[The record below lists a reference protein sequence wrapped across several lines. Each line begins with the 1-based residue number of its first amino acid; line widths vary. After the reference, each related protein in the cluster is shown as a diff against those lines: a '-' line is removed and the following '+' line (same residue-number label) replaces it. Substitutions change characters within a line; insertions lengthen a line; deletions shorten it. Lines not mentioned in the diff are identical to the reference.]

1 MKEGKRVK
9 KLVAWFNGLSKMW
22 KVVVIIGAVFV
33 VIIALTTGEDE
44 GEQTKTKK
52 DSNKVVKTA
61 SRPKLSTKDLALI
74 KADLAEFEAREL
86 SSEKI
91 LKDTIKE
98 ESWSD
103 LDFANDNINQMIGT
117 MKRYQQEI
125 LSIDAIKRSSE
136 ASADTEAFKKVF
148 KEWSEFKIERIQVT
162 VDLLNGKKDSEAV
175 FKKTYPNQIIFKKV
189 RTNKLQTALNN
200 LKVGYELLDS
210 QK

>member
-9 KLVAWFNGLSKMW
+9 KLVAWFNGLSKIW
-22 KVVVIIGAVFV
+22 KVVVIIGTVFV

-44 GEQTKTKK
+44 SEQTKTKTS
-52 DSNKVVKTA
+52 SNKIVKTA
-61 SRPKLSTKDLALI
+61 SKPKFSTKDLALI
-74 KADLAEFEAREL
+74 KADLAEFEGREL

-98 ESWSD
+98 ESWSG

-136 ASADTEAFKKVF
+136 ASADTEAFKKIF

-162 VDLLNGKKDSEAV
+162 IDLLNGKKDSEAV

-189 RTNKLQTALNN
+189 RTNKLQTALNK

>member
-33 VIIALTTGEDE
+33 VIIALTTGENE
-44 GEQTKTKK
+44 GEQTKTKTNSDK
-52 DSNKVVKTA
+52 IVKTT
-61 SRPKLSTKDLALI
+61 SKPKLSTKDLALI
-74 KADLAEFEAREL
+74 KADLAEFEGREL

-103 LDFANDNINQMIGT
+103 LGFANDNINQMIDT

-136 ASADTEAFKKVF
+136 ASADTEAFKKAF
-148 KEWSEFKIERIQVT
+148 KEWSDFKIERIQVT
-162 VDLLNGKKDSEAV
+162 IDLLNGKKDSEAA
-175 FKKTYPNQIIFKKV
+175 FKKSYPNQIIFKKV

>member
-1 MKEGKRVK
+1 MK

-33 VIIALTTGEDE
+33 VIIALTTGENE
-44 GEQTKTKK
+44 VEQTKTKTNSDK
-52 DSNKVVKTA
+52 IVKTT
-61 SRPKLSTKDLALI
+61 SKPKLSTKDLALI
-74 KADLAEFEAREL
+74 KADLAEFEGREL

-103 LDFANDNINQMIGT
+103 LDFANDNINQMIDT

-148 KEWSEFKIERIQVT
+148 KEWSDFKIERIQVT
-162 VDLLNGKKDSEAV
+162 IDLLNGKKDSEAA
-175 FKKTYPNQIIFKKV
+175 FKKSYPNQIIFKKV

>member
-52 DSNKVVKTA
+52 DNNKVVKTA

-74 KADLAEFEAREL
+74 KADLAEFEGREL

-125 LSIDAIKRSSE
+125 LNIDAIKRSSE
-136 ASADTEAFKKVF
+136 ASADTKAFKKVF
-148 KEWSEFKIERIQVT
+148 KEWRDFKIERIQVT
-162 VDLLNGKKDSEAV
+162 IDLLNGKKDSEAA
-175 FKKTYPNQIIFKKV
+175 FKKSYPNQIIFKKV

>member
-9 KLVAWFNGLSKMW
+9 KLVAWLNGLSKMW

-136 ASADTEAFKKVF
+136 ASADTQVFKKVF
-148 KEWSEFKIERIQVT
+148 KEWSDFKIERIQVT
-162 VDLLNGKKDSEAV
+162 IDLLNGKKDSEVA
-175 FKKTYPNQIIFKKV
+175 FKKSYPNQIIFKKV

>member
-1 MKEGKRVK
+1 MK

-33 VIIALTTGEDE
+33 VIIALTTGENE
-44 GEQTKTKK
+44 GEQTKTKTNSDK
-52 DSNKVVKTA
+52 IVKTT
-61 SRPKLSTKDLALI
+61 SKPKLSTKDLPLI
-74 KADLAEFEAREL
+74 KADLAEFEGREL

-103 LDFANDNINQMIGT
+103 LDFANDNINQMIDT

-148 KEWSEFKIERIQVT
+148 KEWSDFKIERIQVT
-162 VDLLNGKKDSEAV
+162 IDLLNGKKDSEAA
-175 FKKTYPNQIIFKKV
+175 FKKSYPNQIIFKKV

>member
-1 MKEGKRVK
+1 MK
-9 KLVAWFNGLSKMW
+9 KLVAWFNGLSKIW
-22 KVVVIIGAVFV
+22 KVVVIIGTVFV

-44 GEQTKTKK
+44 SEQTKTKTS
-52 DSNKVVKTA
+52 SNKIVKMA
-61 SRPKLSTKDLALI
+61 SKPKFSTKDLALI
-74 KADLAEFEAREL
+74 KADLAEFEGREL

-136 ASADTEAFKKVF
+136 ASADTEAFKKIF

-162 VDLLNGKKDSEAV
+162 IDLLNGKKDSEAV

-189 RTNKLQTALNN
+189 RTNKLQTALNK

>member
-44 GEQTKTKK
+44 SEQTKTKTG
-52 DSNKVVKTA
+52 SNKIVKTA
-61 SRPKLSTKDLALI
+61 SKPKFSTKDLALI
-74 KADLAEFEAREL
+74 KADLIEFEERES
-86 SSEKI
+86 SSENI
-91 LKDTIKE
+91 LKDTIKGE
-98 ESWSD
+98 IWSD

-125 LSIDAIKRSSE
+125 LNIDAIKRSSE
-136 ASADTEAFKKVF
+136 ASADTQVFKKVF
-148 KEWSEFKIERIQVT
+148 KEWSDFKIERIQVT
-162 VDLLNGKKDSEAV
+162 IDLLNGKKDSEVA
-175 FKKTYPNQIIFKKV
+175 FKKSYPNQIIFKKV

>member
-98 ESWSD
+98 ESWSG

-136 ASADTEAFKKVF
+136 ASADTEAFKKIF

-162 VDLLNGKKDSEAV
+162 IDLLNGKKDSEAV

-200 LKVGYELLDS
+200 LKVGYALLDS

>member
-9 KLVAWFNGLSKMW
+9 KLVAWFNGLSKIW
-22 KVVVIIGAVFV
+22 KVVVIIGTVFV

-44 GEQTKTKK
+44 SEQTKTKTS
-52 DSNKVVKTA
+52 SNKIVKTA
-61 SRPKLSTKDLALI
+61 SKPKFSTKDLALI
-74 KADLAEFEAREL
+74 KADLIEFEERES
-86 SSEKI
+86 SSENI
-91 LKDTIKE
+91 LKDTIKGE
-98 ESWSD
+98 IWSD

-125 LSIDAIKRSSE
+125 LNIDAIKRSSE
-136 ASADTEAFKKVF
+136 ASADTQVFKKVF
-148 KEWSEFKIERIQVT
+148 KEWSDFKTERIQVT
-162 VDLLNGKKDSEAV
+162 IDLLNGKKDSEFA
-175 FKKTYPNQIIFKKV
+175 FKKSYPNQIIFKKV

>member
-52 DSNKVVKTA
+52 DSNKIVKTA
-61 SRPKLSTKDLALI
+61 SMPKLSTKDLALI

-125 LSIDAIKRSSE
+125 LNIDAIKRSSE
-136 ASADTEAFKKVF
+136 ASADTKAFKEVF
-148 KEWSEFKIERIQVT
+148 KEWSDFKIERIQVT
-162 VDLLNGKKDSEAV
+162 IDLLNGKKDSEVA
-175 FKKTYPNQIIFKKV
+175 FKKSYPNQIIFKKV

>member
-1 MKEGKRVK
+1 MK

-136 ASADTEAFKKVF
+136 ASADTQVFKKVF
-148 KEWSEFKIERIQVT
+148 KEWSDFKIERIQVT
-162 VDLLNGKKDSEAV
+162 IDLLNGKKDSEVA
-175 FKKTYPNQIIFKKV
+175 FKKSYPNQIIFKKV

>member
-136 ASADTEAFKKVF
+136 PSADTEAFKKIF

-162 VDLLNGKKDSEAV
+162 IDLLNGKKDSEAV

>member
-22 KVVVIIGAVFV
+22 KVVVIIGTVFV

-44 GEQTKTKK
+44 SEQTKTKTS
-52 DSNKVVKTA
+52 SNKIVKTA
-61 SRPKLSTKDLALI
+61 SKPKFSTKDLALI
-74 KADLAEFEAREL
+74 KADLIEFEERES
-86 SSEKI
+86 SSENI
-91 LKDTIKE
+91 LKDTIKGE
-98 ESWSD
+98 IWSD

-125 LSIDAIKRSSE
+125 LNIDAIKRSSE
-136 ASADTEAFKKVF
+136 ASADTQVFKKVF
-148 KEWSEFKIERIQVT
+148 KEWSDFKIERIQVT
-162 VDLLNGKKDSEAV
+162 IDLLNGKKDSEVA
-175 FKKTYPNQIIFKKV
+175 FKKSYPNQIIFKKV

>member
-1 MKEGKRVK
+1 MK

-22 KVVVIIGAVFV
+22 KVVVIIGTVFV

-98 ESWSD
+98 ESWSG

-136 ASADTEAFKKVF
+136 ASADTEAFKKIF

-162 VDLLNGKKDSEAV
+162 IDLLNGKKDSEVA
-175 FKKTYPNQIIFKKV
+175 FKKSYPNQIIFKKV

>member
-9 KLVAWFNGLSKMW
+9 KLVAWFNGLSKIW
-22 KVVVIIGAVFV
+22 KVVVIIGTVFV

-44 GEQTKTKK
+44 SEQTKTKTS
-52 DSNKVVKTA
+52 SNKIVKTA
-61 SRPKLSTKDLALI
+61 RKPKFSTKDLALI
-74 KADLAEFEAREL
+74 KADLIEFEERES
-86 SSEKI
+86 SSENI
-91 LKDTIKE
+91 LKDTIKGE
-98 ESWSD
+98 IWSD

-125 LSIDAIKRSSE
+125 LNIDAIKRSSE
-136 ASADTEAFKKVF
+136 ASADTQVFKKVF
-148 KEWSEFKIERIQVT
+148 KEWSDFKIERIQVT
-162 VDLLNGKKDSEAV
+162 IDLLNGKKDSEVA
-175 FKKTYPNQIIFKKV
+175 FKKSYPNQIIFKKV

>member
-1 MKEGKRVK
+1 MK

-33 VIIALTTGEDE
+33 VIIALTTGENE
-44 GEQTKTKK
+44 GEQTKTKTNSDK
-52 DSNKVVKTA
+52 IVKTT
-61 SRPKLSTKDLALI
+61 SKPKLSTKDLALI
-74 KADLAEFEAREL
+74 KADLAEFEGREL

-103 LDFANDNINQMIGT
+103 LDFANDNINQMIDT

-125 LSIDAIKRSSE
+125 LSIDAVKRSSE

-148 KEWSEFKIERIQVT
+148 KEWSDFKIERIQVT
-162 VDLLNGKKDSEAV
+162 IDLLNGKKDSEAA
-175 FKKTYPNQIIFKKV
+175 FKKSYPNQIIFKKV

-200 LKVGYELLDS
+200 LKVVYELLDS

>member
-33 VIIALTTGEDE
+33 VIIALTTGENE
-44 GEQTKTKK
+44 GEQTKTKTNSDK
-52 DSNKVVKTA
+52 IVKTT
-61 SRPKLSTKDLALI
+61 SKPKLSTKDLALI
-74 KADLAEFEAREL
+74 KADLAEFEGREL

-103 LDFANDNINQMIGT
+103 LDFANDNINQIIDT

-125 LSIDAIKRSSE
+125 LSIDAVKRSSE

-148 KEWSEFKIERIQVT
+148 KEWSDFKIERIQVT
-162 VDLLNGKKDSEAV
+162 IDLLNGKKDSEAA
-175 FKKTYPNQIIFKKV
+175 FKKSYPNQIIFKKV

>member
-9 KLVAWFNGLSKMW
+9 KLVAWFNGLSKIW
-22 KVVVIIGAVFV
+22 KVVVIIGTVFV

-44 GEQTKTKK
+44 SEQTKTKTS
-52 DSNKVVKTA
+52 SNKIVKTA
-61 SRPKLSTKDLALI
+61 SKPKFSTKDLALI

-98 ESWSD
+98 ESWSG

-136 ASADTEAFKKVF
+136 ASADTEAFKKIF

-162 VDLLNGKKDSEAV
+162 IDLLNGKKDSEAV

-200 LKVGYELLDS
+200 LKVGYALLDS

>member
-1 MKEGKRVK
+1 
-9 KLVAWFNGLSKMW
+9 MW

-74 KADLAEFEAREL
+74 KADLVEFEAREL

-136 ASADTEAFKKVF
+136 ASADTEAFKKIF

-162 VDLLNGKKDSEAV
+162 IDLLNGKKDSEAV

>member
-1 MKEGKRVK
+1 MK

-44 GEQTKTKK
+44 SEQTKTKTG
-52 DSNKVVKTA
+52 SNKIVKTA
-61 SRPKLSTKDLALI
+61 SKPKFSTKDLALI
-74 KADLAEFEAREL
+74 KADLIEFEERES
-86 SSEKI
+86 SSENI
-91 LKDTIKE
+91 LKDTIKGE
-98 ESWSD
+98 IWSD

-125 LSIDAIKRSSE
+125 LNIDAIKRSSE
-136 ASADTEAFKKVF
+136 ASADTQVFKKVF
-148 KEWSEFKIERIQVT
+148 KEWSDFKIERIQVT
-162 VDLLNGKKDSEAV
+162 IDLLNGKKDSEVA
-175 FKKTYPNQIIFKKV
+175 FKKSYPNQIIFKKV

>member
-22 KVVVIIGAVFV
+22 KMVVIIGAVFV
-33 VIIALTTGEDE
+33 VIIALTTGENE
-44 GEQTKTKK
+44 GEQTKTKTNSDK
-52 DSNKVVKTA
+52 IVKTT
-61 SRPKLSTKDLALI
+61 SKPKLSTKDLALI
-74 KADLAEFEAREL
+74 KADLAEFEGREL

-103 LDFANDNINQMIGT
+103 LDFANDNINQMIDT

-148 KEWSEFKIERIQVT
+148 KEWSDFKIERIQVT
-162 VDLLNGKKDSEAV
+162 IDLLNGKKDSEAA
-175 FKKTYPNQIIFKKV
+175 FKKSYPNQIIFKKV

>member
-1 MKEGKRVK
+1 MK

-86 SSEKI
+86 SSEEI

-136 ASADTEAFKKVF
+136 ASADTEAFKKIF

-162 VDLLNGKKDSEAV
+162 IDLLNGKKDSEAV

>member
-52 DSNKVVKTA
+52 DSNKIVKTA

-74 KADLAEFEAREL
+74 KADLAEFEGREL

-103 LDFANDNINQMIGT
+103 LDFANDNINQMIDT

-125 LSIDAIKRSSE
+125 LNIDAIKRSSE

-148 KEWSEFKIERIQVT
+148 KEWSDFKIERIQVT
-162 VDLLNGKKDSEAV
+162 IDLLNGKKDSEAA
-175 FKKTYPNQIIFKKV
+175 FKKSYPNQIIFKKV

>member
-136 ASADTEAFKKVF
+136 ASADTEAFKKIF

-162 VDLLNGKKDSEAV
+162 IDLLNGKKDSEAV

>member
-33 VIIALTTGEDE
+33 VIIALTIGEDE
-44 GEQTKTKK
+44 SEQTKTKTG
-52 DSNKVVKTA
+52 SNKVVKTA

-74 KADLAEFEAREL
+74 KADLIEFEERES
-86 SSEKI
+86 SSENI
-91 LKDTIKE
+91 LKDTIKGE
-98 ESWSD
+98 IWSD

-125 LSIDAIKRSSE
+125 LNIDAIKRSSE
-136 ASADTEAFKKVF
+136 ASADTQVFKKVF
-148 KEWSEFKIERIQVT
+148 KEWSDFKIERIQVT
-162 VDLLNGKKDSEAV
+162 IDLLNGKKDSEFA
-175 FKKTYPNQIIFKKV
+175 FKKSYPNQIIFKKV

>member
-1 MKEGKRVK
+1 MK

-98 ESWSD
+98 ESWSG

-136 ASADTEAFKKVF
+136 ASADTEAFKKIF

-162 VDLLNGKKDSEAV
+162 IDLLNGKKDSEAV
-175 FKKTYPNQIIFKKV
+175 FKKIYPNQIIFKKV

-200 LKVGYELLDS
+200 LKVGYALLDS

>member
-44 GEQTKTKK
+44 SEQTKTKTS
-52 DSNKVVKTA
+52 SNKIVKTA
-61 SRPKLSTKDLALI
+61 SKPKFSTKDLALI
-74 KADLAEFEAREL
+74 KADLIEFEERES
-86 SSEKI
+86 SSENI
-91 LKDTIKE
+91 LKDTIKGE
-98 ESWSD
+98 IWSD

-125 LSIDAIKRSSE
+125 LNIDAIKRSSE
-136 ASADTEAFKKVF
+136 ASADTQVFKKVF
-148 KEWSEFKIERIQVT
+148 KEWSDFKIERIQVT
-162 VDLLNGKKDSEAV
+162 IDLLNGKKDSEVA
-175 FKKTYPNQIIFKKV
+175 FKKSYPNQIIFKKV

>member
-74 KADLAEFEAREL
+74 KADLAEFESA
-86 SSEKI
+86 
-91 LKDTIKE
+91 
-98 ESWSD
+98 
-103 LDFANDNINQMIGT
+103 GT
-117 MKRYQQEI
+117 FFRKNFERY
-125 LSIDAIKRSSE
+125 
-136 ASADTEAFKKVF
+136 
-148 KEWSEFKIERIQVT
+148 
-162 VDLLNGKKDSEAV
+162 N
-175 FKKTYPNQIIFKKV
+175 
-189 RTNKLQTALNN
+189 
-200 LKVGYELLDS
+200 
-210 QK
+210 

>member
-136 ASADTEAFKKVF
+136 ASADTEAFKKIF

-162 VDLLNGKKDSEAV
+162 IDLLNGKKDSEAV

-189 RTNKLQTALNN
+189 RTNKLQTAFNN

>member
-1 MKEGKRVK
+1 MK
-9 KLVAWFNGLSKMW
+9 KLLAWFRDLSKTW
-22 KVVVIIGAVFV
+22 KMVVIIGAVLI
-33 VIIALTTGEDE
+33 VILALTTGDDE
-44 GEQTKTKK
+44 NKQMNVKTTNEQTTKHTSK
-52 DSNKVVKTA
+52 LKL
-61 SRPKLSTKDLALI
+61 KLSTKDLALI
-74 KADLAEFEAREL
+74 KADLAEFEGREL

-103 LDFANDNINQMIGT
+103 LDFANDNINQMIDT

-148 KEWSEFKIERIQVT
+148 KEWSDFKIERIQVT
-162 VDLLNGKKDSEAV
+162 IDLLNGKKDSEAA
-175 FKKTYPNQIIFKKV
+175 FKKSYPNQIIFKKV

>member
-22 KVVVIIGAVFV
+22 KVVVIIGTVFV

-44 GEQTKTKK
+44 SEQTKTKTS
-52 DSNKVVKTA
+52 SNKIVKTA
-61 SRPKLSTKDLALI
+61 SKPKFSTKDLALI
-74 KADLAEFEAREL
+74 KADLIEFEERES
-86 SSEKI
+86 SSENI
-91 LKDTIKE
+91 LKDTIKGE
-98 ESWSD
+98 IWSD

-125 LSIDAIKRSSE
+125 LNIDAIKRSSE
-136 ASADTEAFKKVF
+136 ASADTQVFKKVF
-148 KEWSEFKIERIQVT
+148 KEWSDFKIERIQVT
-162 VDLLNGKKDSEAV
+162 IDLLNGKKDSEAV

>member
-33 VIIALTTGEDE
+33 VIIDLTTGENE
-44 GEQTKTKK
+44 GEQTKTKTNSDK
-52 DSNKVVKTA
+52 IVKTT
-61 SRPKLSTKDLALI
+61 SKPKLSTKDLALI
-74 KADLAEFEAREL
+74 KADLAEFEGREL

-103 LDFANDNINQMIGT
+103 LDFANDNINQMIDT

-148 KEWSEFKIERIQVT
+148 KEWSDFKIERIQVT
-162 VDLLNGKKDSEAV
+162 IDLLNGKKDSEAA
-175 FKKTYPNQIIFKKV
+175 FKKSYPNQIIFKKV

>member
-1 MKEGKRVK
+1 MK

-44 GEQTKTKK
+44 GELTKTKK

-61 SRPKLSTKDLALI
+61 SRPKLSSKDLALI
-74 KADLAEFEAREL
+74 KANLLEFEGREL

-103 LDFANDNINQMIGT
+103 LDFANDNVNQMIGT
-117 MKRYQQEI
+117 MKQYQQEI
-125 LSIDAIKRSSE
+125 LNIDAIKRSSE
-136 ASADTEAFKKVF
+136 ASADTKAFEKVF
-148 KEWSEFKIERIQVT
+148 KEWSDFKIERIQVT
-162 VDLLNGKKDSEAV
+162 IDLLNGKKNSEAA
-175 FKKTYPNQIIFKKV
+175 FKKSYPNQIIFKKV

>member
-1 MKEGKRVK
+1 MK

-136 ASADTEAFKKVF
+136 ASADTQVFKKVF
-148 KEWSEFKIERIQVT
+148 KEWSDFKIERIQVT
-162 VDLLNGKKDSEAV
+162 IDLLNDKKDSEVA
-175 FKKTYPNQIIFKKV
+175 FKKSYPNQIIFKKV